1 MIREEGWKDTPFYR
15 PKRSGEYA
23 LLEHQIKKLLLVV
36 GKIDHE
42 VLLRIA
48 IECGLRRGD
57 VIAIEQANVD
67 LENGWITFYE
77 TKKRMNHRVP
87 LSPSLS
93 KLITQYLNVVGKNKW
108 LFPSTHNSKKHISSK
123 TAWNTL
129 NKYLINANLPQRPF
143 HALRATCIKLCQRKG
158 WSIEQVMKLTNDTFR
173 TIKEHYDVPSEEEM
187 LEVAKSKPIFEG
199 GR

>member
-1 MIREEGWKDTPFYR
+1 MVREEGWKDTAFYK

-23 LLEHQIKKLLLVV
+23 LLEYQIKKLLLVV

-57 VIAIEQANVD
+57 IIAIEQANID
-67 LENGWITFYE
+67 LKNGWITFYE
-77 TKKRMNHRVP
+77 NKKRMNHRVP
-87 LSPSLS
+87 LSFSLS
-93 KLITQYLNVVGKNKW
+93 KLIEQYLNVVGKNKW
-108 LFPSTHNSKKHISSK
+108 LFPSSHNSKKHISSK

-129 NKYLINANLPQRPF
+129 ARYLIKANLPQRPF

-173 TIKEHYDVPSEEEM
+173 TIKEHYDIPGEEEM
-187 LEVAKSKPIFEG
+187 LEVAKSKPLFGE
-199 GR
+199 